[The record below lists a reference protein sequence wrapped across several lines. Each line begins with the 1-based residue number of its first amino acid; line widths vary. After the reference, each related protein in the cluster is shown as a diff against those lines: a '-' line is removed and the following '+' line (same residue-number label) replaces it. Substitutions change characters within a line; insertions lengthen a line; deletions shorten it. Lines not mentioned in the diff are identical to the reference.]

1 MVGVVKGDDVQ
12 LFDSELAVFVERAL
26 VHADVHNLAGQES
39 CLLVVAHELALE
51 RERELVDHRRV
62 HMLALRHVEARARH
76 LVGHAVAGLDAHIV
90 TGRRMLCVAHA
101 QVNAPRFK
109 MFFTVL
115 WPPLKYIA
123 IMSTGRG

>member
-26 VHADVHNLAGQES
+26 VHADVHDLAGQES

-62 HMLALRHVEARARH
+62 HTLALRHVEARARH

-90 TGRRMLCVAHA
+90 TGRRMLCVAHTHGERTA
-101 QVNAPRFK
+101 
-109 MFFTVL
+109 L
-115 WPPLKYIA
+115 
-123 IMSTGRG
+123 